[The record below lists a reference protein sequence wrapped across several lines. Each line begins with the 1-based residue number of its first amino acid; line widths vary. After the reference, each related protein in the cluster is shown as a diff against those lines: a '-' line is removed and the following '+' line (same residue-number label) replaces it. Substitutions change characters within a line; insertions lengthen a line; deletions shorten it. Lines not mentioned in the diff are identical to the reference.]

1 MATVWLG
8 TAPKIAWGFPF
19 LVCRE
24 QGSSMGTGTRLPLF
38 ATQGG
43 GREEAAGKVLNP
55 ARSPGL
61 WRGQA
66 TKKPPTLFPRDRET
80 EFLPLEEQKPS
91 PALCYCLT
99 LPPPWATDGP
109 WAQGRT
115 VRPALAVSLACK
127 YLLSA
132 YCMPK
137 FLSPQGAVTKPLPKL
152 KLRGTD
158 REM

>member
-24 QGSSMGTGTRLPLF
+24 QGSSMGAGTRLPLF

-43 GREEAAGKVLNP
+43 GGEEAAGKVLNP
-55 ARSPGL
+55 ARSPEL
-61 WRGQA
+61 WQGQA
-66 TKKPPTLFPRDRET
+66 TKKPPILFPRDREA
-80 EFLPLEEQKPS
+80 EFLPLGEQTPFS
-91 PALCYCLT
+91 CSRLT

-109 WAQGRT
+109 WAQGPT
-115 VRPALAVSLACK
+115 VRAALAVSLACK

-132 YCMPK
+132 YCVPK
-137 FLSPQGAVTKPLPKL
+137 FLSPQGAVTMPLPKL
-152 KLRGTD
+152 KLWGTY